1 MQVSYILAVKEILS
15 SVQEEGFLADLL
27 KTEGAPKLTSE
38 QVEQLKQFAQLVTP
52 DREINEKG
60 SFDKQVN
67 NSAKHLVNLS
77 DKKVSSEL
85 RNSIP
90 HVSSLPMPHMISCLI

>member
-15 SVQEEGFLADLL
+15 SVQEEGFLSDLL

-77 DKKVSSEL
+77 DKKVSSWF
-85 RNSIP
+85 RI
-90 HVSSLPMPHMISCLI
+90 